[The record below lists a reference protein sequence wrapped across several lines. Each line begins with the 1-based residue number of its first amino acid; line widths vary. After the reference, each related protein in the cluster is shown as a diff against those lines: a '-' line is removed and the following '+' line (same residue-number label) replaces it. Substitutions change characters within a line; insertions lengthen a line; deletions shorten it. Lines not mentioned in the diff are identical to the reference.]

1 MGIGASIFLI
11 ALGLILALAVK
22 AQLGGIDIQLVGW
35 IIAGAGVVG
44 LLMTLLVWG
53 PRRRDATV
61 IDERFVGDDTPP
73 PPPTY

>member
-1 MGIGASIFLI
+1 MGIGVGIFLI
-11 ALGLILALAVK
+11 TLGLILALAVK

-35 IIAGAGVVG
+35 IIVGAGVVG

-53 PRRRDATV
+53 PRRRDATIIEERV
-61 IDERFVGDDTPP
+61 VRDESPP